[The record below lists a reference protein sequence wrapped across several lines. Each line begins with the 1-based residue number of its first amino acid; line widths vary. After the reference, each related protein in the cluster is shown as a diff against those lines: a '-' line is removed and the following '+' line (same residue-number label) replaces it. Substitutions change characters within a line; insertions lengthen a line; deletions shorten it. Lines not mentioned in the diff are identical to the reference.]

1 MFIVTQLFGL
11 YVIDYY
17 SSEDHEL
24 PYGFEQYEVQEQAE
38 YNSYL
43 YSIIFAFIIAISLLF
58 LISKF
63 NLEIVMR
70 IWFFMV
76 ILLALSLFINTLLP
90 QGKYVSL
97 VALLFALPLALSKI
111 VDRNII
117 VHNIT
122 ELMIY
127 PGIGVIFVSLL
138 NIYTIIILLILI
150 SIYDMWAVWKSGI
163 MQKMVKYQISKL
175 HIFSG
180 FFVPYASKKV
190 KLKMKQMKE
199 KGIKNKKIKV
209 NVALLGGGDVIFP
222 IITAGVM
229 LKTLGLGS
237 ALLTLLG
244 ATLGLTYLFIL
255 AKKKAYPAM
264 PYISAGMFLGMAISY
279 LIWVF

>member
-1 MFIVTQLFGL
+1 MKHNLKVTSIILAMFIVTQLFGL

-163 MQKMVKYQISKL
+163 MQKMAKYQIDHLK
-175 HIFSG
+175 IFTG
-180 FFVPYASKKV
+180 FFVPYVSKNVRK
-190 KLKMKQMKE
+190 KLKKMKK
-199 KGIKNKKIKV
+199 
-209 NVALLGGGDVIFP
+209 
-222 IITAGVM
+222 
-229 LKTLGLGS
+229 
-237 ALLTLLG
+237 
-244 ATLGLTYLFIL
+244 
-255 AKKKAYPAM
+255 
-264 PYISAGMFLGMAISY
+264 
-279 LIWVF
+279 